1 MDSMGRIE
9 TGRTEQTDRETVM
22 ADRTMETVTAKDGL
36 MVRIEQALAVAR
48 AAEVILA
55 VTGRVTALLTVASAV
70 QEAMQ
75 DREIDPEI
83 SSRSRH
89 LVKAL
94 QARLRYRMRSLGT
107 TRNAAAIRREI
118 TVPRRTIS
126 TRMTT
131 AK

>member
-1 MDSMGRIE
+1 MDNMGRIE
-9 TGRTEQTDRETVM
+9 TGRTEQTDRATVM

-55 VTGRVTALLTVASAV
+55 VTGRVTALLTVVSAV

-83 SSRSRH
+83 SSRSQH
-89 LVKAL
+89 LVKDL
-94 QARLRYRMRSLGT
+94 QAKLRCRMRSLGT
-107 TRNAAAIRREI
+107 IRNAAATRRETTAPGRI
-118 TVPRRTIS
+118 IS

>member
-89 LVKAL
+89 LVKDL

-107 TRNAAAIRREI
+107 TRNAVAIRREI